1 MKHIIATALALA
13 PTLAAAHGGHAPV
26 PDALHGA
33 AHLALPAAALTIAV
47 WLAVLA
53 LRRKDKS

>member
-53 LRRKDKS
+53 LRRRDRS